1 MIFQDTQGQR
11 WCPAWYNDKV
21 DRFGYKEKTIITR
34 KVESK
39 ELIKQTISRKIS
51 EGGAQK
57 RKWSQLREMEND
69 DGPSVCGR
77 QGLVKA
83 ASIPM
88 KVAGTNTKQK
98 HKESNTRN
106 K

>member
-1 MIFQDTQGQR
+1 MVPGLVS
-11 WCPAWYNDKV
+11 NDKV

-57 RKWSQLREMEND
+57 RK
-69 DGPSVCGR
+69 
-77 QGLVKA
+77 
-83 ASIPM
+83 
-88 KVAGTNTKQK
+88 
-98 HKESNTRN
+98 
-106 K
+106 